1 MQLITDELIKE
12 VHKENWAVLT
22 KKYKTETAV
31 PFSEVSYVS
40 EIMRGMY
47 VLQIWQREGGQR
59 LPQSYLNTYSVQA
72 EVSKYLLSTFI
83 GLTDVQV
90 EIERTE
96 KRKDKWTAF
105 ERWSSEHQAEQFTS
119 DQLTEQSG
127 FSYQTTLTY
136 LKESSLF
143 RKIKNGLWEV
153 TMIPKRE
160 K

>member
-1 MQLITDELIKE
+1 MQLITDDLIKE
-12 VHKENWAVLT
+12 VHKEHWAVLL
-22 KKYKTETAV
+22 KKYKKATSV
-31 PFSEVSYVS
+31 PLSEVAYVS
-40 EIMRGMY
+40 EINRGLY

-59 LPQSYLNTYSVQA
+59 VPQSYLSTYSVQA

-83 GLTDVQV
+83 GLSDAQV
-90 EIERTE
+90 EVERTE
-96 KRKDKWTAF
+96 KRKDKWSAF
-105 ERWSSEHQAEQFTS
+105 EQWSSEHQAEQFTS

-136 LKESSLF
+136 LKESPLF

-153 TMIPKRE
+153 IMIPKRE